1 MIYHKKQKKGDDS
14 KNLTSN
20 MEDYIEAIS
29 EISRQKKVVRVKDIA
44 ARLKIKMPSVT
55 AALQKLSDKG
65 LINYQ
70 KYGYIELTLEGEK
83 IANEVCLKHSSLADF
98 FHSVLCLNMEKSDQI
113 ACKIEH
119 HLSPDDCN
127 KLKKLVLFHNS
138 EKKAMKP
145 WTSELNRI
153 INEKSL
159 ADLHAGESAKI
170 VRVSAT
176 GLLKKRLTDLGF
188 TRGETIKVIRYA
200 PLNDPV
206 QLLIKGYNISL
217 RISEADTIVVEPL
230 EKEPDDKR

>member
-1 MIYHKKQKKGDDS
+1 MIYHKKPKETGDA

-29 EISRQKKVVRVKDIA
+29 EISKQHKVVRVKDIA
-44 ARLKIKMPSVT
+44 SRLKIKMPSVT

-65 LINYQ
+65 LINYE
-70 KYGYIELTLEGEK
+70 KYGYIELTGAGEK
-83 IANEVCLKHSSLADF
+83 IANEVCQKHSSLAEF
-98 FHSVLCLNMEKSDQI
+98 FHSVLCLSMEKSDAI

-127 KLKKLVLFHNS
+127 KLKKLALFHDS

-153 INEKSL
+153 INEKNLS
-159 ADLHAGESAKI
+159 DLQAGESAKI
-170 VRVSAT
+170 VKISAN
-176 GLLKKRLTDLGF
+176 GLLKKRLIDLGF
-188 TRGETIKVIRYA
+188 TRGEIIKVIRYA
-200 PLNDPV
+200 PLHDPM

-217 RISEADTIVVEPL
+217 RISEAKTIVVEPL
-230 EKEPDDKR
+230 EKESNDKL